1 MPAHKHSKLGLAAFI
16 LAIAGSLVLGFLVVS
31 LGYDSDVIFFHKEA
45 LSAPAL
51 TAFLLG
57 LISLFL
63 PRTKKTYGLL
73 AVALSCLMEF
83 ALVQLVLHDVL
94 SMSKYD

>member
-1 MPAHKHSKLGLAAFI
+1 MPAPKHSKLGLAAFI
-16 LAIAGSLVLGFLVVS
+16 LAMAGSLVLGFLVVS
-31 LGYDSDVIFFHKEA
+31 FGYDSDVIFFHKEA

-51 TAFLLG
+51 IAFLLG

-94 SMSKYD
+94 SMRS